1 MAIHVALNHKTHYN
15 FDKPIALSPH
25 IFRLRPAPHTR
36 TPVESYTFKISPKD
50 HYLNWQQDPFGNYQ
64 ARVVFPEKCDHLH
77 IEIELIARLEVINP
91 FDFFFEKSAEDF
103 PFSYGA
109 TLEKELEPYLEKEE
123 PSPSF
128 LAFVKRISQEKKR
141 TIDFLVEVNQLVNAA
156 LSYEVRLDPGVQTC
170 EKTLERKAGSCRD
183 YSWLLVQIFRH
194 FGLAA
199 RFVSGYSIQLRPDE
213 KPLEGP
219 TGVVEDVTDLH
230 AWTEVYVPGAGWIG
244 LDSTSGLLT
253 TEGHIP
259 LACTPHY
266 KSAAPVVGYTDP
278 CEVSFDFSN
287 TVQRLKEDPRVTR
300 PYTSTQWEQIHALGL
315 QVDTDLA
322 ANDVRLSMG
331 GEPTFVSID
340 DFESKQW
347 NTAADGVHKRQLS
360 WDLVNRLKKEFGPGG
375 LIHVGQG
382 KWYPGEPIPRWSY
395 TLYWRKDGI
404 PLWRDPGLLASPI
417 SSGSQGALGRDSSQ
431 DFLKSIAQRLQVP
444 STYIQPAFEDIFYL
458 LWEENRLSME
468 ADPMAY
474 DLDQPLERKQLAD
487 SLNHGLNQPKGFVL
501 PLNWDI
507 ANQGWKSSP
516 WPLRRKYLYLIPGN
530 SPMGLRL
537 PLDTLPAYTTASE
550 KVRPERS
557 PFEEL
562 KDLPTPQDEATH
574 PYMDT
579 GIQIPVVRTAL
590 CVEIREGKL
599 CIFFPPLSYM
609 EHYLTLLYTVEE
621 VASEMGIPVVIE
633 GYAPPYDYRVEQ
645 IKITPDPG
653 VVEVNIHPSS
663 NWEEMVEKTT
673 HLYECARLSRLGTE
687 KFMVDGR
694 HTGTGGGNH
703 ITVGAMRAQDSPFL
717 RRPDLLKSM
726 LTFWQHHPSL
736 SYLFSSAF
744 VGPTSQAPRVDE
756 AREDRLY
763 ELEVAFAQVPP
774 PGSSVPYWIV
784 DRLFRNLLTDM
795 TGNTHRAEF
804 CIDKLYS
811 PDSLSGRLGI
821 LELRGFDMPPHKH
834 MSLLQMLLIRALISK
849 FWKQPYSHQLVR
861 WGTRLHDKFLLP
873 HYCYEDM
880 KEVVEDLNGFGYGF
894 DIRWFDP
901 FFEFR
906 FPRYGTTQIRDMSL
920 EIRMAIEPWNVL
932 GEEMSNSG
940 TARFVDSSVERIQ
953 IKLEGFT
960 EERYIILCNGVRIPL
975 KPTAIKGEFVAG
987 IRYKAW
993 QPPSALHPTIG
1004 VQAPLVFDVVDTW
1017 NGRAIGGCSYYV
1029 SHPGG
1034 LAYDTFPVNAF
1045 EAESRR
1051 VNRFSDID
1059 FSPGP
1064 LLVNP
1069 NNTRRV
1075 NVVANASHGEQAI
1088 EIPPLNISAEFPVTT
1103 DLRRVS
1109 FI

>member
-1 MAIHVALNHKTHYN
+1 MAIHVVLNHKTHYN
-15 FDKPIALSPH
+15 FDKAVALSPH
-25 IFRLRPAPHTR
+25 VFRLRPAPHTR
-36 TPVESYTFKISPKD
+36 TPIESYTFKIYPKD
-50 HYLNWQQDPFGNYQ
+50 HFLNWQQDPFGNYQ
-64 ARVVFPEKCDHLH
+64 ARVVFPEPCDHLH

-91 FDFFFEKSAEDF
+91 FDFFFEESAEDY
-103 PFSYGA
+103 PFSYGP
-109 TLEKELEPYLEKEE
+109 TLGKELEPYLETET
-123 PSPSF
+123 PGPRF
-128 LAFVKRISQEKKR
+128 LKFVQQVSQEKKR
-141 TIDFLVEVNQLVNAA
+141 TIDFLVEVNRLVNTS
-156 LSYEVRLDPGVQTC
+156 LTYEVRLDPGVQSC
-170 EKTLERKAGSCRD
+170 EKTLGRKAGSCRD
-183 YSWLLVQIFRH
+183 YSWLLLQIFRH

-219 TGVVEDVTDLH
+219 MGVVQDVTDLH

-259 LACTPHY
+259 LACTPHF
-266 KSAAPVVGYTDP
+266 KSAAPVVGFTDP
-278 CEVSFDFSN
+278 CEVEFEFSN
-287 TVQRLKEDPRVTR
+287 TVNRLKEDPRVTL
-300 PYTSTQWEQIHALGL
+300 PYTPVQWNKIHSLGL
-315 QVDTDLA
+315 QVDQDLDSH
-322 ANDVRLSMG
+322 DVRLSMG

-347 NTAADGVHKRQLS
+347 NTAADGTHKRKLS
-360 WDLVNRLKKEFGPGG
+360 WDLVQGIREEFGQGG

-382 KWYPGEPIPRWSY
+382 KWYPGEPLPRWSY
-395 TLYWRKDGI
+395 TLYWRKDGY
-404 PLWRDPGLLASPI
+404 PMWRKPDLMASPLL
-417 SSGSQGALGRDSSQ
+417 SSSYDLKHSLEFSKALAR
-431 DFLKSIAQRLQVP
+431 RLHIP
-444 STYIQPAFEDIFYL
+444 MHYIQPAHEDIFYL
-458 LWEENRLSME
+458 LWEENRLAID
-468 ADPMAY
+468 ADPMEY
-474 DLDQPLERKQLAD
+474 DLKQPLERKQLAE
-487 SLNHGLNQPKGFVL
+487 SLDYGLNRPKGFVI
-501 PLNWDI
+501 PLDWDYV
-507 ANQGWKSSP
+507 NQSWKSSP
-516 WPLRRKYLYLIPGN
+516 WPLRRKHLYLIPGN
-530 SPMGLRL
+530 SPLGLRL
-537 PLDTLPAYTTASE
+537 PLDTLPAFIDPSLAP
-550 KVRPERS
+550 RPERS

-562 KDLPTPQDEATH
+562 GDLPEYPSGNLPHFDGQAHGT
-574 PYMDT
+574 
-579 GIQIPVVRTAL
+579 QIPVVKTAV
-590 CVEIREGKL
+590 CVEVRGGQL
-599 CIFFPPLSYM
+599 YVFFPPLAYM
-609 EHYLTLLYTVEE
+609 EHYVALLQTVEDIAE
-621 VASEMGIPVVIE
+621 NLGVRILIE
-633 GYAPPYDYRVEQ
+633 GYPPPYDYRVEQ
-645 IKITPDPG
+645 IKISPDPG
-653 VVEVNIHPSS
+653 VIEVNIHPSTD
-663 NWEEMVEKTT
+663 WEGMVDKTSR
-673 HLYECARLSRLGTE
+673 LYECARQSRLGTE
-687 KFMVDGR
+687 KFMIDGR

-717 RRPDLLKSM
+717 RRPDLLRSM
-726 LTFWQHHPSL
+726 VTFWQHHPSL

-763 ELEVAFAQVPP
+763 ELEVAFAQCPQ
-774 PGSSVPYWIV
+774 PGSSFPLWMV

-834 MSLLQMLLIRALISK
+834 MSLVQMLLIRALISK
-849 FWKQPYSHQLVR
+849 FWQKPYTHKLVR
-861 WGTRLHDKFLLP
+861 WGTSLHDKFLLP

-880 KEVVEDLNGFGYGF
+880 REVVADLSDFGYGF
-894 DIRWFDP
+894 DIQWFDP

-932 GEEMSNSG
+932 GEEMSNTG

-960 EERYIILCNGVRIPL
+960 EERYILLCNGIRIPL
-975 KPTAIKGEFVAG
+975 KATQVKGQYVAG

-1004 VQAPLVFDVVDTW
+1004 AQSPLVFDVVDTW
-1017 NGRAIGGCSYYV
+1017 NGRSIGGCSYYV

-1051 VNRFSDID
+1051 VNRFTDID
-1059 FSPGP
+1059 YSPGP

-1069 NNTRRV
+1069 STARKVNIVENT
-1075 NVVANASHGEQAI
+1075 SEEESFI
-1088 EIPPLNISAEFPVTT
+1088 EIPPLNISEEFPVTT
-1103 DLRRVS
+1103 DLRRAY
-1109 FI
+1109 